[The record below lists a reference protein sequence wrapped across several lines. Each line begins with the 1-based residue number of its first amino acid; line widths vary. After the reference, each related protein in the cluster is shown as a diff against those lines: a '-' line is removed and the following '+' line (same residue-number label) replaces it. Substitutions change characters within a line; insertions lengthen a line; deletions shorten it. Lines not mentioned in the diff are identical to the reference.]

1 MLPAERSNPVAYVSA
16 SLYIIRAKILG
27 YRDNWI
33 SALSRIGS
41 DTSHTRDH
49 TEPEI
54 LLDLSL
60 DLFCVAGA
68 DGYFKQLSDTW
79 ETTLGFTTKELMERP
94 YIEFIHPDDRET
106 TKEQLHRAMTG
117 ESLVLFENR
126 FLCKDGPHKWLM
138 WRAKGDPKKRV
149 LYAVVRDATE
159 RKIAEEALARRDRE
173 ILTSHKLWEIFH
185 SHQPLDR
192 LYDDIVEEICA
203 ATGFP
208 IAIIAVFDE
217 VNQKIIFQ
225 GSKGVPAQYGL
236 GSPEFAIEDTFSG
249 VVVRSGK
256 PLIVTGASE
265 HSEYKRVILDK
276 IGAQTFVGFPMM
288 VGERIVGSLGL
299 AHPENI
305 EITNRMARWIESL
318 ANYVAA
324 LTERKRAVEDLRLS
338 HEQLREL
345 SMHLRTAIEEER
357 KTIAREIHDELG
369 QDLSLLR
376 LELGLIEGR
385 LRKDQTDLRK
395 GAKSMA
401 KLIVSAIDTVR
412 RVSSDLRPTLLDN
425 LGLGAAVEWQTK
437 EFQKRTKIACTAI
450 IEPIDIKLD
459 QERSI
464 ALFRILQ
471 EALTN
476 IARHSKAKSVEVQ
489 LTMLEKNIVL
499 TVHDNGVGI
508 APDRIVD
515 LRSFGLIGIRERVHQ
530 LGGNVTID
538 GAQGKGTLV
547 SVTVPR
553 EL

>member
-1 MLPAERSNPVAYVSA
+1 
-16 SLYIIRAKILG
+16 
-27 YRDNWI
+27 
-33 SALSRIGS
+33 
-41 DTSHTRDH
+41 
-49 TEPEI
+49 
-54 LLDLSL
+54 
-60 DLFCVAGA
+60 LFCIVGA
-68 DGYFKQLSDTW
+68 DGYLKQLNNAW
-79 ETTLGFTTKELMERP
+79 EKTLGFTAIELMERP

-117 ESLVLFENR
+117 GSLASFENR

-138 WRAKGDPKKRV
+138 WRAKSDPKKRA
-149 LYAVVRDATE
+149 LYAVARDATE
-159 RKIAEEALARRDRE
+159 SKIAEEALARRDRE

-185 SHQPLDR
+185 SHRPLGQ
-192 LYDDIVEEICA
+192 LYNDIVEEISD

-208 IAIIAVFDE
+208 IAIIAIFDE
-217 VNQKIIFQ
+217 AHQKIIFQ
-225 GSKGVPAQYGL
+225 GSKGVPAQFGFA
-236 GSPEFAIEDTFSG
+236 SPEFPIEDTFSG
-249 VVVRSGK
+249 VVVQTGK
-256 PLIVTGASE
+256 PLIVTRASE
-265 HSEYKRVILDK
+265 HSEYKSVISDK

-288 VGERIVGSLGL
+288 AGEKIVGSLGL
-299 AHPENI
+299 AHPESI

-324 LTERKRAVEDLRLS
+324 LTERKRAEEDLRFS

-345 SMHLRTAIEEER
+345 STHLRIAVEEER

-385 LRKDQTDLRK
+385 LRKDQRDLRK

-412 RVSSDLRPTLLDN
+412 RVSSDLRPTLLDS

-437 EFQKRTKIACTAI
+437 EFQKRTKIACAVM
-450 IEPIDIKLD
+450 IEPPDIKLD
-459 QERSI
+459 QDRSI

-476 IARHSKAKSVEVQ
+476 IARHSKATTVEVQ
-489 LTMLEKNIVL
+489 LKALEKNIVL
-499 TVHDNGVGI
+499 TVQDNGIGI

-515 LRSFGLIGIRERVHQ
+515 LKSFGLIGIRERVHQ
-530 LGGNVTID
+530 LGGVVTIH
-538 GAQGKGTLV
+538 GARGKGTLV
-547 SVTVPR
+547 SVTVPGK
-553 EL
+553 L